1 MARYNAMLDTEST
14 MYNRTVGLSGHERAT
29 TPGRRLLPARAVN
42 VWCSRS
48 VSWLYN
54 AVAPG

>member
-29 TPGRRLLPARAVN
+29 TPGRRAARTSGKCLVFPFG
-42 VWCSRS
+42 
-48 VSWLYN
+48 L
-54 AVAPG
+54 VAL